1 MYDQIISNKR
11 KTILLVTLVASF
23 VIALGWFLSWQYNNP
38 AILFLAVVISFSQ
51 TLASY
56 YYSDKM
62 ALMSTG
68 ARLAPYQD
76 FLALH
81 RLVENLA
88 ITAGVPKP
96 KVYIIPNQG
105 LNAFATGRDPEHASI
120 AVTAGLLEKLT
131 KPQLEGVISHELSH
145 IKNYDIR
152 VMTMVVILIGIISLA
167 SNFFLRWQF
176 WGGGRER
183 GEGGS
188 GNQIIALLGFVFIIL
203 SPIIAMLIQLAISRK
218 REYLADASGALL
230 TRYPEGLASALE
242 VISKNA
248 RPISGVSS
256 ATAHLFI
263 ANPFT
268 KQNVSS
274 LFSTHPPIKDR
285 IKKLREMV

>member
-203 SPIIAMLIQLAISRK
+203 SPITAMLIQLAISRK

>member
-38 AILFLAVVISFSQ
+38 AILFLAVIISFSQ

-203 SPIIAMLIQLAISRK
+203 SPITAMLIQLAISRK

>member
-38 AILFLAVVISFSQ
+38 AILFLAVIISFSQ

-120 AVTAGLLEKLT
+120 AVTVGLLEKLT

-203 SPIIAMLIQLAISRK
+203 SPITAMLIQLAISRK

>member
-1 MYDQIISNKR
+1 MYDQIIANKR

-38 AILFLAVVISFSQ
+38 VILILAVVMSLAQ
-51 TLASY
+51 TLISY
-56 YYSDKM
+56 FYSDKI
-62 ALMSTG
+62 ALFTSG
-68 ARLAPYQD
+68 AQLASRQN
-76 FLALH
+76 FLELH
-81 RLVENLA
+81 RIVENLA
-88 ITAGVPKP
+88 ITAGIPKP
-96 KVYIIPNQG
+96 KVFVISDQS
-105 LNAFATGRDPEHASI
+105 LNAFATGRDPEHASL

-152 VMTMVVILIGIISLA
+152 VMTIVVILVGIVSLVA
-167 SNFFLRWQF
+167 NLFMRWQF
-176 WGGGRER
+176 WGGGRDR
-183 GEGGS
+183 DEGGG
-188 GNQIIALLGFVFIIL
+188 GNQIIALLGFVVIL
-203 SPIIAMLIQLAISRK
+203 ISPIVGMLIQLAISRK

-242 VISKNA
+242 SIGKDT
-248 RPISGVSS
+248 RPMQSASP

-285 IKKLREMV
+285 VRKLRSMV